1 MWGKGVGEK
10 VGKGSVHGQ
19 DSWASLPANLARLF
33 LAQDRKSELCKLV
46 HF

>member
-1 MWGKGVGEK
+1 MCGEGAEEK

-19 DSWASLPANLARLF
+19 DSLASLPANLARLF